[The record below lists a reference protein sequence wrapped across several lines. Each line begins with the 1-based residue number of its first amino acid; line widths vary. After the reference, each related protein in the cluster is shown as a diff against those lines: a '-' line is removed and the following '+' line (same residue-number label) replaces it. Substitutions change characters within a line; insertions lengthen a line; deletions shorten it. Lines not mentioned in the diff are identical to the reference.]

1 MLNFE
6 LIIRDETGEIH
17 RLTHETTYEVTMS
30 DFGEI
35 ESTCRSFVAAVMPE
49 VSVALLEKAQEIP
62 VDFKKTA
69 LGR

>member
-1 MLNFE
+1 
-6 LIIRDETGEIH
+6 
-17 RLTHETTYEVTMS
+17 MS

-49 VSVALLEKAQEIP
+49 VSVALLEKAQEAQEIP
-62 VDFKKTA
+62 AGLKKTA